1 MMRTIQVSSEIQA
14 PVATVWGVLAD
25 FPNIADW
32 NSGVTKSYAT
42 GEQTDG
48 VGASRHC
55 DLSPTGTLEET
66 IREWHP
72 NEKLVVSID
81 SSTKSPLKTGL
92 GTFELSPGGSES
104 TTVALNLDYEL
115 KWGPIGKLI
124 GPVVQRQLTKG
135 FEGALRELDTA
146 ATSKG

>member
-1 MMRTIQVSSEIQA
+1 MPTIQLSNEIQA
-14 PVATVWGVLAD
+14 PVATIWGILAD

-32 NSGVTKSYAT
+32 NSGVKKSYAT
-42 GEQTDG
+42 GEQAEG

-55 DLSPTGTLEET
+55 DLAPSGTLEET
-66 IREWHP
+66 IREWQP
-72 NEKLVVSID
+72 NEKMVVSID
-81 SSTKSPLKTGL
+81 SSTKSPLKSGL
-92 GTFELSPGGSES
+92 GTFELSAGGSES

-135 FEGALRELDTA
+135 FEGALSDLEAT
-146 ATSKG
+146 ATSKL

>member
-1 MMRTIQVSSEIQA
+1 MVHTIQVSSEIQA
-14 PVATVWGVLAD
+14 PVAMVWGVLAD

-32 NSGVTKSYAT
+32 SGGVTKSYAT
-42 GEQTDG
+42 SELTEG
-48 VGASRHC
+48 VGAARHC

-66 IREWHP
+66 IQEWHP

-92 GTFELSPGGSES
+92 GTFELHPSGSES

-115 KWGPIGKLI
+115 KWGLIGKLMR
-124 GPVVQRQLTKG
+124 PVVQRQLTKG
-135 FEGALRELDTA
+135 FEGALRDLDSA
-146 ATSKG
+146 ATLKG

>member
-1 MMRTIQVSSEIQA
+1 MRSLQVSSEIQA
-14 PVATVWGVLAD
+14 PVATVWGVLAN

-42 GEQTDG
+42 GDQTEG

-55 DLSPTGTLEET
+55 DLAPSGTLEET
-66 IREWHP
+66 IQEWQP
-72 NEKLVVSID
+72 NEKMAVSID
-81 SSTKSPLKTGL
+81 SSTKSPLKSGL

-115 KWGPIGKLI
+115 KWGLIGKLI
-124 GPVVQRQLTKG
+124 GPVVHRQLTKG
-135 FEGALRELDTA
+135 FEGSLRELDTA
-146 ATSKG
+146 ATSQE

>member
-1 MMRTIQVSSEIQA
+1 MRSLQVSSEIQA
-14 PVATVWGVLAD
+14 PVATVWGVLAN
-25 FPNIADW
+25 FSNIADW

-42 GEQTDG
+42 NEQTEG

-66 IREWHP
+66 IQEWQP
-72 NEKLVVSID
+72 NEKLAVSID
-81 SSTKSPLKTGL
+81 SSTKSPLKSGL

-104 TTVALNLDYEL
+104 TKVALNLDYEL
-115 KWGPIGKLI
+115 KWGLFGKLI
-124 GPVVQRQLTKG
+124 GPVVHRQLSKG
-135 FEGALRELDTA
+135 FEGSLRELDTA

>member
-1 MMRTIQVSSEIQA
+1 MPNIQLSTEIQA
-14 PVATVWGVLAD
+14 PVATVWGVLAN
-25 FPNIADW
+25 FPNVADW

-42 GEQTDG
+42 SEQAEG

-55 DLSPTGTLEET
+55 DLSPIGTLEET
-66 IREWHP
+66 IQEWHP
-72 NEKLVVSID
+72 NEKMVVSID

-92 GTFELSPGGSES
+92 GSFELNPGDSES
-104 TTVALNLDYEL
+104 TTVTLNLEYEL

-124 GPVVQRQLTKG
+124 GRGVQRQLAKG
-135 FEGALRELDTA
+135 LDAALRDLDTT